1 MNMAFRFFLSYLAV
15 VLVSLALLA
24 VLTAFVA
31 PSAFLQFSRVE
42 VVHQDGNDFLLMRE
56 ISSPILLEYEV
67 RAATNRALLL
77 AGGVATLASVGISWF
92 MSGRIVRRIREVA
105 SASQSIAAGQYD
117 RRLEVRG
124 ADELDELAQNFNR
137 MAQALAD
144 TERTRQQ
151 LLADISHEL
160 KTPLASIKGYM
171 EGLEDGVIA
180 PTEETFHLVY
190 READR
195 LQRLVY
201 DLQELSRTEA
211 GALDIR
217 TAPCQPEALIQA
229 AIERLQPQFQEN
241 GVRLQRDIPPALPL
255 VCADA
260 DRTGQVLLNLLGNAL
275 QYTPVAGQVIVTAA
289 RENGSVR
296 FTVRDTG
303 VGLSVDDLSR
313 VFQRFYRVDKS
324 RARASG
330 GSGIGLTIARYL
342 VEAQDGRIW
351 AESAGVGQ
359 GSAFHFTLPVVM
371 PE

>member
-1 MNMAFRFFLSYLAV
+1 MNMAFKFFVSYMLV
-15 VLVSLALLA
+15 VLVSIILLA

-31 PSAFLQFSRVE
+31 PSAFLQLSQVE
-42 VVHQDGNDFLLMRE
+42 VVQQDGRPFLLLRE
-56 ISSPILLEYEV
+56 ISSPVLLEYEV

-77 AGGVATLASVGISWF
+77 AGGVATLVSVGISWF
-92 MSGRIVRRIREVA
+92 MSWRIVRRISEVA
-105 SASQSIAAGQYD
+105 SASQAIAEGQYD

-124 ADELDELAQNFNR
+124 SDELDELAQNFNR

-144 TERTRQQ
+144 TEETRRQ

-160 KTPLASIKGYM
+160 KTPLSSIKGYM
-171 EGLEDGVIA
+171 EALEDGVME
-180 PTEETFHLVY
+180 PDEETFHLVY

-201 DLQELSRTEA
+201 DLQEISRTEA
-211 GALDIR
+211 GALEIR
-217 TAPCQPEALIQA
+217 PAPNNPAALIEGA
-229 AIERLQPQFQEN
+229 VERLLPQFQEK
-241 GVRLQRDIPPALPL
+241 GVRLQRDIPAALPQ

-275 QYTPVAGQVIVTAA
+275 QYTPSDGSVTISAA
-289 RENGSVR
+289 RENGSVQ

-303 VGLSVDDLSR
+303 VGLSPEDRVR

-330 GSGIGLTIARYL
+330 GSGIGLTIAKYL
-342 VEAQDGRIW
+342 VEAQSGRIW
-351 AESAGVGQ
+351 AESEGVDR
-359 GSAFHFTLPVVM
+359 GSAFHFTLPVVDGS
-371 PE
+371 